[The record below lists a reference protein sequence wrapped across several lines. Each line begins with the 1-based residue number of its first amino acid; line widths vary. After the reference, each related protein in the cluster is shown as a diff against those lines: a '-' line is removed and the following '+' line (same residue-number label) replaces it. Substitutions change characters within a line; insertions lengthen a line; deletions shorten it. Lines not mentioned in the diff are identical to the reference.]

1 MMPSNQALQVC
12 YGTLPLILILIG
24 IWLREQLCSDL
35 LSTMRSSEDVMRHLI
50 ESVHK
55 VEKRLVVL
63 ETRAGVIYQ
72 G

>member
-1 MMPSNQALQVC
+1 
-12 YGTLPLILILIG
+12 
-24 IWLREQLCSDL
+24 
-35 LSTMRSSEDVMRHLI
+35 MRSSEDVMRHLI